1 MADIINENVVSR
13 QMPCDRV
20 AEDAVVSSMIAE
32 RSACETAL
40 EMLSKEDFYFEQDR
54 ALFEAATELY
64 NKGMEID
71 PVTMQSVLV
80 TKNLPEAYA
89 DIGYINRLLAEL
101 PTTLRIREYCTI
113 VKTKALL
120 RSIIKM
126 NQKLETDCFKQELSV
141 DEIIEETEKELTKLI
156 RRRGISDEVPI
167 QQIVTEVLDRI
178 QAASEVSGSITGVPT
193 GFIDLDYKTAGLQPS
208 DLILIAARPS
218 MGKTALALNIAEHV
232 SFRDDN
238 AVAIFSL
245 EMSRDQIV
253 NRLLS
258 LETGITAEILRNGN
272 LKDSDWDALMQGAG
286 VISRSKL
293 IIDDTPA
300 ISVSELRSKCRKY
313 KAEKDLKL
321 VVIDYLQL
329 MTAGRNIESRQNEI
343 SEISRSLKSIARE
356 LEVPIVAL
364 SQLNRGVE
372 QREDKRP
379 MLSDLRDS
387 GAIEQDADVVMFIYR
402 DDYYNKDSPEKGV
415 SEIIIA
421 KQRNGPVGTV
431 KLTWHPQ
438 YTSFQNYTKVE
449 SSEPAPSEGNT

>member
-1 MADIINENVVSR
+1 MDDAVNENVVAR

-20 AEDAVVSSMIAE
+20 AEDAVVASMIAE

-54 ALFEAATELY
+54 ALFDAASELY
-64 NKGMEID
+64 GKGMEID
-71 PVTMQSVLV
+71 PVTMQSVLA

-89 DIGYINRLLAEL
+89 DMSFINNLLAEL
-101 PTTLRIREYCTI
+101 PTSIRIKEYCTI
-113 VKTKALL
+113 VKSKALL

-126 NQKLETDCFKQELSV
+126 NQKLETDCYRQELSV
-141 DEIIEETEKELTKLI
+141 DEIIEATEKELTKLI
-156 RRRGISDEVPI
+156 RRRGVSDEVPI

-178 QAASEVSGSITGVPT
+178 QAASEISGGITGVPT
-193 GFIDLDYKTAGLQPS
+193 GFIDLDYMTAGFQRS

-232 SFRDDN
+232 AFRDDN
-238 AVAIFSL
+238 TVAVFSL

-258 LETGITAEILRNGN
+258 LETGIKAEFLRNGN

-286 VISRSKL
+286 VISRSRL
-293 IIDDTPA
+293 IIDDTPS

-313 KAEKDLKL
+313 KTEKDLKL
-321 VVIDYLQL
+321 VIIDYLQL
-329 MTAGRNIESRQNEI
+329 MTVGRNIESRQNEI
-343 SEISRSLKSIARE
+343 SEISRSLKAVARE
-356 LEVPIVAL
+356 LDVPIVAL

-379 MLSDLRDS
+379 GLADLRDS

-402 DDYYNKDSPEKGV
+402 DDYYNHDSPEKGV

-438 YTSFQNYTKVE
+438 YTSFRNYTKVDD
-449 SSEPAPSEGNT
+449 SVKKPSEE

>member
-1 MADIINENVVSR
+1 MDAVNENVVSR
-13 QMPCDRV
+13 QMPCDRNV
-20 AEDAVVSSMIAE
+20 EDAVVASMIAE
-32 RSACETAL
+32 RTACETAL

-54 ALFEAATELY
+54 ALFEAAAELY
-64 NKGMEID
+64 GKGMAID
-71 PVTMQSVLV
+71 PVTMQSVLM

-89 DIGYINRLLAEL
+89 DISFINRLLAEL
-101 PTTLRIREYCTI
+101 PTSIRIREYCSI
-113 VKTKALL
+113 VKSKALL

-126 NQKLETDCFKQELSV
+126 NQKLETDCYRQELSV

-178 QAASEVSGSITGVPT
+178 QMASEISGSVTGLPT
-193 GFIDLDYKTAGLQPS
+193 GYIDLDYMTAGLQKS
-208 DLILIAARPS
+208 NLILLAARPS

-232 SFRDDN
+232 AFRDDN
-238 AVAIFSL
+238 SVAIFSL
-245 EMSRDQIV
+245 EMSREEIV

-258 LETGITAEILRNGN
+258 LETGIEAEALRSGN

-313 KAEKDLKL
+313 KAENDLKL
-321 VVIDYLQL
+321 VIIDYLGL
-329 MTAGRNIESRQNEI
+329 MTVGRNIESRQNEI
-343 SEISRSLKSIARE
+343 SEISRSLKTIARE
-356 LEVPIVAL
+356 LEVPVVAL

-402 DDYYNKDSPEKGV
+402 DDYYNKDSPDRGV

-431 KLTWHPQ
+431 KLTWHPK
-438 YTSFQNYTKVE
+438 YTRFLNYTKVE
-449 SSEPAPSEGNT
+449 GSAPAPSEE

>member
-1 MADIINENVVSR
+1 MDDAVNENVVAR

-20 AEDAVVSSMIAE
+20 AEDAVVASMIAE
-32 RSACETAL
+32 RSACETAI

-54 ALFEAATELY
+54 ALFDAASELY
-64 NKGMEID
+64 GKGMEID
-71 PVTMQSVLV
+71 PVTMQSVLA

-89 DIGYINRLLAEL
+89 DMSFINNLLAEL
-101 PTTLRIREYCTI
+101 PTSIRIKEYCTI
-113 VKTKALL
+113 VKSKALL

-126 NQKLETDCFKQELSV
+126 NQKLETDCYRQELSV
-141 DEIIEETEKELTKLI
+141 DEIIEATEKELTKLI
-156 RRRGISDEVPI
+156 RRRGVSDEVPI

-178 QAASEVSGSITGVPT
+178 QAASEISGGITGVPT
-193 GFIDLDYKTAGLQPS
+193 GFIDLDYMTAGFQRS

-232 SFRDDN
+232 AFRDDN
-238 AVAIFSL
+238 TVAVFSL

-258 LETGITAEILRNGN
+258 LETGIKAEFLRNGN

-286 VISRSKL
+286 VISRSRL
-293 IIDDTPA
+293 IIDDTPS
-300 ISVSELRSKCRKY
+300 ISVSEFRSKCRKY

-321 VVIDYLQL
+321 VIIDYLQL
-329 MTAGRNIESRQNEI
+329 MTVGRNIESRQNEI
-343 SEISRSLKSIARE
+343 SEISRSLKAVARE
-356 LEVPIVAL
+356 LDVPIVAL

-379 MLSDLRDS
+379 GLADLRDS

-402 DDYYNKDSPEKGV
+402 DDYYNHDSPEKGV

-438 YTSFQNYTKVE
+438 YTSFRNYTKVE
-449 SSEPAPSEGNT
+449 ETTKKPAEE